1 METIVR
7 RCPRRSAEG
16 RADRGDD
23 RVAGE
28 DGLEALV
35 RETMPEEA
43 TDVLVVVDYQDLGLA
58 IALRH
63 TSSMETD
70 RR

>member
-23 RVAGE
+23 RVARE

-35 RETMPEEA
+35 LEAVPEEA
-43 TDVLVVVDYQDLGLA
+43 TDILVVADYQDLGFGHRA
-58 IALRH
+58 RA
-63 TSSMETD
+63 D
-70 RR
+70 F

>member
-7 RCPRRSAEG
+7 RCQRRSAEG

-23 RVAGE
+23 RVARE

-35 RETMPEEA
+35 LEAVPEEA
-43 TDVLVVVDYQDLGLA
+43 TDILVVADYQDLGFGHRA
-58 IALRH
+58 TAH
-63 TSSMETD
+63 F
-70 RR
+70 